1 MELRLL
7 KYFLAVVHEE
17 NISRAA
23 EALCIT
29 QPTLSRQ
36 IAQLEDELGAQLFE
50 RGKKLSLTEAGM
62 MLKRRAEEL
71 VQLEEKI
78 KDEFS
83 ARKEVSGMISFGCG
97 GLNSFRELARAMEGF
112 KKLHPNVSY
121 NLYANSAEYVKERL
135 EQGLLDFGLIVEP
148 TDVSKF
154 DYVRLKTRDRWGL
167 FMNAKNPLAQKERI
181 EKEDLRGQSLV
192 FSGRLSMQSEL
203 AAWFGDDLSKLD
215 IFATHNLATNT
226 SMLVELGFTSAL
238 GVEGAVDLYDAQKFA
253 FRPLYPELVST
264 SVLVWKRFQGSFT
277 AAQKFLEYFKKSWLD
292 LPQNSEEA

>member
-36 IAQLEDELGAQLFE
+36 IAQLEEELGARLFE
-50 RGKKLSLTEAGM
+50 RGKRLSLTEAGM

-71 VQLEEKI
+71 VALEEKI
-78 KDEFS
+78 KEEFS
-83 ARKEVSGMISFGCG
+83 ARKEVSGVISFGCG

-112 KKLHPNVSY
+112 KKLHPNISY
-121 NLYANSAEYVKERL
+121 NLYANSAEYVMERL

-154 DYVRLKTRDRWGL
+154 DYVRLKTRDRWGV
-167 FMNAKNPLAQKERI
+167 FMNAKNPLAKKERI
-181 EKEDLRGQSLV
+181 EPGDLLGQSFSL
-192 FSGRLSMQSEL
+192 SGRLSMQSEIS
-203 AAWFGDDLSKLD
+203 AWFGGDLSKLD
-215 IFATHNLATNT
+215 IFATHNLATNV
-226 SMLVELGFTSAL
+226 SMLVESGTVMSI
-238 GVEGAVDLYDAQKFA
+238 GVEGAVDLYDHEKFA
-253 FRPLYPELVST
+253 FRPLYPEVIST

-277 AAQKFLEYFKKSWLD
+277 AAQKFLEYFKG
-292 LPQNSEEA
+292 AM